1 MKKLNQPLI
10 LIMLLSIN
18 PGYGQKALTL
28 EKSQQLALQ
37 HNHAIENS
45 RLELK
50 AAQQTRKAALTK
62 YFPAVSAGG
71 VLFEAQDP
79 LMEITTQGGNLPVY
93 DGNPLNLLRP
103 SLFAYMPGAT
113 MGLLKSGTI
122 GMVNVVQPVFAGGRI
137 VNCNRLASLGVA
149 GNERKGR
156 MTHAEVLQKTEEQY
170 WLVVSLEEKT
180 KTIQKYESLLS
191 SLRNQIEDA
200 WKSGLVTKNDVL
212 KVKLKQNEIQL
223 NRSKLENGKKL
234 AKMAFCQ
241 YIGIPYDS
249 TLVMQDSLLIRDVP
263 QTIYVDAQAA
273 VQRRNEYQ
281 LLQASVQAATLQKR
295 MKVGEY
301 LPQVGVGV
309 VGMYM
314 KFDQGEDRTIGM
326 AFATAAIPLSG
337 WWEASHTVQ
346 EHRLKEQMAK
356 NDLQDRTE
364 LLLLQIEKAWQDLND
379 AYRQVRLCEEAKIQ
393 AEENLKVNQDSYDH
407 GVCSVSDLLEAQAL
421 QQQAMDQLTDAK
433 TGYLL
438 KKTVY
443 LNATGR

>member
-1 MKKLNQPLI
+1 MKKIKSLLLI
-10 LIMLLSIN
+10 LLLSSHQ
-18 PGYGQKALTL
+18 GYSQEALTL
-28 EKSQQLALQ
+28 EQSQQLALQ
-37 HNHAIENS
+37 HNHAIQNS
-45 RLELK
+45 RLEVK

-62 YFPAVSAGG
+62 YFPAISAGG

-93 DGNPLNLLRP
+93 DGNPIHLLHP
-103 SLFAYMPGAT
+103 SQFAYMPSTA

-137 VNCNRLASLGVA
+137 VNGNRLASLGVSV
-149 GNERKGR
+149 NERRER
-156 MTHAEVLQKTEEQY
+156 MTHDEVLQKTEQQY
-170 WLVVSLEEKT
+170 WLVVSLEEKA
-180 KTIQKYESLLS
+180 KTVQKYESLLS

-200 WKSGLVTKNDVL
+200 WKSGMVTKNDVL
-212 KVKLKQNEIQL
+212 KVKLKQTEIQL

-241 YIGIPYDS
+241 HIGIPYDS
-249 TLVMQDSLLIRDVP
+249 TLVLQDSLLIHDAP
-263 QTIYVDAQAA
+263 QTYYVDAQAA
-273 VQRRNEYQ
+273 VQRRSEYQ
-281 LLQASVQAATLQKR
+281 LLRASVKAATLQKR
-295 MKVGEY
+295 IKAGEY

-314 KFDQGEDRTIGM
+314 KFDEGEDRTLGM

-364 LLLLQIEKAWQDLND
+364 LLQLQIEKAWQDLND
-379 AYRQVRLCEEAKIQ
+379 AYKQVWLCEEAKLQ

-407 GVCSVSDLLEAQAL
+407 GVCSVADLLEAQAL
-421 QQQAMDQLTDAK
+421 HQQTIDQLTDAK

-438 KKTVY
+438 KRTAY
-443 LNATGR
+443 LQATGR

>member
-1 MKKLNQPLI
+1 MKKLGHIFMLS
-10 LIMLLSIN
+10 MLLCIN

-28 EKSQQLALQ
+28 EKSRQLALQ
-37 HNHAIENS
+37 HNRAVQNS

-62 YFPAVSAGG
+62 YFPAISAGG

-93 DGNPLNLLRP
+93 DGNPIHLLRP
-103 SLFAYMPGAT
+103 TQFAYMPGAT
-113 MGLLKSGTI
+113 MGLF
-122 GMVNVVQPVFAGGRI
+122 NVVQPVFAGGRI
-137 VNCNRLASLGVA
+137 VNGNRLASLGVA
-149 GNERKGR
+149 VNERRER
-156 MTHAEVLQKTEEQY
+156 MTHDEVLQKTEQQY
-170 WLVVSLEEKT
+170 WLVVSLEEKA
-180 KTIQKYESLLS
+180 KTVQKYESLLS

-212 KVKLKQNEIQL
+212 KVKLKQTEIQL
-223 NRSKLENGKKL
+223 NRSKLENGQKL

-241 YIGIPYDS
+241 HIGIPYDS
-249 TLVMQDSLLIRDVP
+249 TLVLQDSLLIRDAP
-263 QTIYVDAQAA
+263 QTLYVDARAA
-273 VQRRNEYQ
+273 VQRRSEYQ
-281 LLQASVQAATLQKR
+281 LLQASVKAATLQKR
-295 MKVGEY
+295 MKAGEY

-326 AFATAAIPLSG
+326 AFATAAIPISG

-364 LLLLQIEKAWQDLND
+364 LLQLQIEKAWQDLND
-379 AYRQVRLCEEAKIQ
+379 AYKQVWLCEEAKIQ

-407 GVCSVSDLLEAQAL
+407 GVCSVADLLEAQAL
-421 QQQAMDQLTDAK
+421 QQQAMDQLIDAK

-438 KKTVY
+438 KKTAY